1 MSASLFLPG
10 KMAALMKGMTG
21 NRAKIGVG
29 GADPE
34 GGENLINQ
42 AEPTSEEPPTAP
54 PAASA
59 TFESEEQVV
68 KKAPAGGAAKMAAA
82 GTALKGQAV
91 TSGGPDMERIL
102 RQGFVRK
109 V

>member
-1 MSASLFLPG
+1 
-10 KMAALMKGMTG
+10 MAALMKGMTG

-34 GGENLINQ
+34 GGKNLINQ

-59 TFESEEQVV
+59 IET
-68 KKAPAGGAAKMAAA
+68 
-82 GTALKGQAV
+82 
-91 TSGGPDMERIL
+91 
-102 RQGFVRK
+102 
-109 V
+109 

>member
-1 MSASLFLPG
+1 
-10 KMAALMKGMTG
+10 MAALMKGVAG
-21 NRAKIGVG
+21 NRAKIGVA
-29 GADPE
+29 GADQE

-82 GTALKGQAV
+82 GTAALKGQAV